1 MNLLALAA
9 FATIDESAI
18 DALKH
23 AAATCDPHYEC
34 GGVVRKVAGGFQASR
49 LVTSTKPFS
58 VNLELLYD
66 SDVVADF
73 HTHICSIHNR
83 PFADFFS
90 TSDALV
96 NQGLHTVGYMLSLC
110 DRNIRRYDPSQDD
123 RDDEEV
129 DFHSGRVIYLTSGHI
144 VGWAPPVPP
153 TPEPAEETR
162 LAAAA
167 STTLQAR
174 AAPGLGDEQPGPTPP
189 ESSCADGAKPRPA
202 KPVSIG
208 TLTASLTRP
217 TRTSAPGARSASASR
232 ARSEYHRARTIVHVS
247 TIEHPTDCLR
257 PGVTDSH
264 QP

>member
-9 FATIDESAI
+9 FASIDESAI

-34 GGVVRKVAGGFQASR
+34 GGVVRKVDGGFQASK

-66 SDVVADF
+66 SEVVADF
-73 HTHICSIHNR
+73 HTHICSIHNK

-90 TSDALV
+90 SSDAFV

-110 DRNIRRYDPSQDD
+110 DRNIRRYDPSQDE

-144 VGWAPPVPP
+144 VGWAPP
-153 TPEPAEETR
+153 TPEPVEETR
-162 LAAAA
+162 LAAAS
-167 STTLQAR
+167 STTLEAR
-174 AAPGLGDEQPGPTPP
+174 LAHGLGDEQNGTA
-189 ESSCADGAKPRPA
+189 SAGDSCTDGARPRPA
-202 KPVSIG
+202 KP
-208 TLTASLTRP
+208 LTARTATAAATRP
-217 TRTSAPGARSASASR
+217 GRGAGSATRTASATR
-232 ARSEYHRARTIVHVS
+232 ARPDYGRGRTIVHVS
-247 TIEHPTDCLR
+247 TIEHPADCMR
-257 PGVTDSH
+257 PDLDPH